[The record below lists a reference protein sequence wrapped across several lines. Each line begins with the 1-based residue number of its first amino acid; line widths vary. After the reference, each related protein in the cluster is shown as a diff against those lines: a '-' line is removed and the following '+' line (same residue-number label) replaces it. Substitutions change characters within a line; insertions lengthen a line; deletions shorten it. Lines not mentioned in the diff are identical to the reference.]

1 MTAGPGEAERRR
13 KKVRHYDEP
22 GDAHFLTF
30 SCYRRMPLLSKDR
43 SRIWLIESLQDARQK
58 HALDLWAWVIMLEHV
73 HLLIWPRLPGY
84 KTKRILADVKRPV
97 GQKAIA
103 SLEVQCAAFVERL
116 TVRNANR
123 TYRHFWQPGPGQD
136 RNVYDAETAHH
147 LVEYIHGNP
156 VRRGLVGRAEDW
168 PWSSAADWAGRADV
182 VMKIDRTIPP
192 STQWPR

>member
-1 MTAGPGEAERRR
+1 MAATGKAQRRW

-30 SCYRRMPLLSKDR
+30 SCYRRMQLLSKDR
-43 SRIWLIESLQDARQK
+43 SRMWLIESVQAARQK
-58 HALDLWAWVIMLEHV
+58 HAFDLWAWVIMPEHV
-73 HLLIWPRLPGY
+73 HLLIWPRLPAY
-84 KTKRILADVKRPV
+84 QTKRILADVKRPV

-103 SLEVQCAAFVERL
+103 WLKVESPAFLGRL

-136 RNVYDAETAHH
+136 RNVYDPDTAHQ

-156 VRRGLVGRAEDW
+156 LRRGLARRAEDW
-168 PWSSAADWAGRADV
+168 PWSSAPDWSGRADV
-182 VMKIDRTIPP
+182 LLKIDRTIPL